1 MTSKEDWTNQFSQVT
16 EFLSFML
23 LFYAV
28 NGIYSY
34 FVIIKSV
41 ALLVYL

>member
-1 MTSKEDWTNQFSQVT
+1 MTSKKDWINQFSHIT

-34 FVIIKSV
+34 FVIVKSV
-41 ALLVYL
+41 ALIVYL